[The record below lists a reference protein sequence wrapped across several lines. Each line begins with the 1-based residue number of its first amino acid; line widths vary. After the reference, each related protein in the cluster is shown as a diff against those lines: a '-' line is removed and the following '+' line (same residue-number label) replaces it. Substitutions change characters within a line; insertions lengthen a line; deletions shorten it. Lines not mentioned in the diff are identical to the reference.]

1 MTGWTLSASKDC
13 RLRRR
18 NGVTPCLR
26 DLLKFAEKHKRR
38 VRAVQIGACDGN
50 FTMEP
55 GDAFQKLA
63 FRAAHVDALLVEPVP
78 FLFAKLEEN
87 LRPWQA
93 VRRRPRG
100 SLVAVNGAVCAQEG
114 AEELPF
120 FFAAPRFALD
130 FPHAK
135 HWMKYQLGRLLSD
148 KTIVM
153 KIVGHLVKMADL
165 ADLERVEE
173 QEASKLQVLGVGG
186 VDRNVLFH
194 TLKRNR
200 TLRKAF
206 KAFNWPPDLN
216 LTKLKEKARSQ
227 YVANIS
233 PVKIPQSTFLD
244 WAPRLSQLRTGFSF
258 PAFAFHDRVPCLT
271 PAALLRQRGPW
282 HPQSVDVLMV
292 DTEGMDAEVVSAWM
306 NSSKSFRPSL
316 VVYEH
321 THLSRTERKA
331 MLARLGALGYTC
343 DVSHPQKWAD
353 TICLRDEDSSLVAK

>member
-1 MTGWTLSASKDC
+1 MVRSLRRRLALPRRQAEHTGAPAPWSRPLAIRLAAFSAVVLVSGAALVSDLRIFRTPSHLAAEHDAGLPHNSVTGWTLSASKDC

-100 SLVAVNGAVCAQEG
+100 SLVAINGAVCAQEG
-114 AEELPF
+114 AEKLPF
-120 FFAAPRFALD
+120 YFAAPRFALD

-148 KTIVM
+148 EAIVM

-186 VDRNVLFH
+186 VDRNTLFH
-194 TLKRNR
+194 ALKRNR

-216 LTKLKEKARSQ
+216 LTALKEKARSQ

-233 PVKIPQSTFLD
+233 PVKIPQSTFL
-244 WAPRLSQLRTGFSF
+244 
-258 PAFAFHDRVPCLT
+258 PAFHSYGLDFHSRFCD
-271 PAALLRQRGPW
+271 
-282 HPQSVDVLMV
+282 
-292 DTEGMDAEVVSAWM
+292 SA
-306 NSSKSFRPSL
+306 
-316 VVYEH
+316 
-321 THLSRTERKA
+321 
-331 MLARLGALGYTC
+331 
-343 DVSHPQKWAD
+343 
-353 TICLRDEDSSLVAK
+353 